1 MKAPRGNAHMNA
13 AKDSDSPTPPNGI
26 VLDQLTHTQR
36 RILELLQIKPPWPQ
50 RER

>member
-1 MKAPRGNAHMNA
+1 MCAMPRGF
-13 AKDSDSPTPPNGI
+13 TYTPNGI